1 MDKLDLDKQNNAE
14 NGEEVM
20 LSFEEII
27 NTASGLSEDGSP
39 ATAGRIMISEAID
52 EENVKNDAES
62 DFSGAVIDFFASGG
76 CMVLQA
82 DFEKNKTRTL
92 EQILNICAEYMQN
105 SGNEEWLE
113 KKDLVTVMIPLAFYG
128 DIAIILRDLV
138 YFTAFNVDNGMRLIM
153 CFNNIMTE
161 LVENDDIDYNELVAR
176 VRATEDRE
184 EEDLRDQIVA
194 TEQEIKELEEEQNVY
209 GSSVTQKSAY
219 NDIINKEFKGTK
231 EEPMNSGFRF
241 TEDEE

>member
-1 MDKLDLDKQNNAE
+1 MDKLDLDKQNNTE

-27 NTASGLSEDGSP
+27 NAASGLSEDGSP

-92 EQILNICAEYMQN
+92 EQILDICAEYMQN

-113 KKDLVTVMIPLAFYG
+113 KKDLIAVMIPLAFYG

-176 VRATEDRE
+176 VRANEDRE
-184 EEDLRDQIVA
+184 EEDLRDQIA
-194 TEQEIKELEEEQNVY
+194 AAEQEIKELEEEQNVY
-209 GSSVTQKSAY
+209 GSSVTQKSSY